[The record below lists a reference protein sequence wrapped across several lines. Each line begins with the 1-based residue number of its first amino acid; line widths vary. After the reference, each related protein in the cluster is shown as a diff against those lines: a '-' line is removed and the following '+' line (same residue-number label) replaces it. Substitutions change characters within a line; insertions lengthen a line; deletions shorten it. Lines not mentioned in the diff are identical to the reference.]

1 MLNTVSKVFP
11 PSWPIL
17 VVSVPSLGVAFLR
30 GVNVFLAMLR
40 VLALMAMVITDVI
53 VVLRKQLSDRY
64 SNAWEEARVATVHN
78 RWLLLLPPAAPQ
90 DDRELGDSEDR
101 RPAFSS
107 ASDVFSSSSASTH
120 GCGGCR
126 GDDACGGCCAGPSCA
141 RTTWE
146 SLHVLP
152 LRLLTGQAAAL
163 CCLVVTALWVL
174 YVFVHAPAAAQIAPP
189 PPPLPLPPRAQK
201 NHFLTPTRALG
212 PAPNRSLT
220 ESIKRGAVRFS
231 ATRAALATLCAT
243 GPLPSAC
250 TDGGLSEW
258 IVVSLAGLDDLLR
271 VLPTAVYVGVAV
283 GSAVAAINVVL
294 AAAHFIADHRLAAT
308 IRLRGFS
315 TLEVASSA
323 SLSGTAAGW
332 ERRIG
337 GGGSGRWKRAQP
349 ERESSYRGS
358 TPGGGGG
365 DRADLRADSA
375 EFEEEALR
383 LAAWRWALD
392 LLPRRHGLTSLHG
405 VPALAAHSQ
414 AFAFDYIP
422 TLCAS
427 AVLSAVLVGVLATAA
442 VLLMAV
448 SDRVTPVSLGLVA
461 TVGGLLLLRA
471 AGYTALQLLLV
482 SFNGRVLRLP

>member
-1 MLNTVSKVFP
+1 LNTVSKVFP

-189 PPPLPLPPRAQK
+189 PPP
-201 NHFLTPTRALG
+201 
-212 PAPNRSLT
+212 S
-220 ESIKRGAVRFS
+220 
-231 ATRAALATLCAT
+231 
-243 GPLPSAC
+243 PS
-250 TDGGLSEW
+250 
-258 IVVSLAGLDDLLR
+258 
-271 VLPTAVYVGVAV
+271 
-283 GSAVAAINVVL
+283 
-294 AAAHFIADHRLAAT
+294 
-308 IRLRGFS
+308 
-315 TLEVASSA
+315 
-323 SLSGTAAGW
+323 
-332 ERRIG
+332 
-337 GGGSGRWKRAQP
+337 
-349 ERESSYRGS
+349 
-358 TPGGGGG
+358 
-365 DRADLRADSA
+365 LRARKKTTSSHPPA
-375 EFEEEALR
+375 R
-383 LAAWRWALD
+383 LD
-392 LLPRRHGLTSLHG
+392 PH
-405 VPALAAHSQ
+405 Q
-414 AFAFDYIP
+414 I
-422 TLCAS
+422 
-427 AVLSAVLVGVLATAA
+427 
-442 VLLMAV
+442 
-448 SDRVTPVSLGLVA
+448 
-461 TVGGLLLLRA
+461 
-471 AGYTALQLLLV
+471 
-482 SFNGRVLRLP
+482 GR